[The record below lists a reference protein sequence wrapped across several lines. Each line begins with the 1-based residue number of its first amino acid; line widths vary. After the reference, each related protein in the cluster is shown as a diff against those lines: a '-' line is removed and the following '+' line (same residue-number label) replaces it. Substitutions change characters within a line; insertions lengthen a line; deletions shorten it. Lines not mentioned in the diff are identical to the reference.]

1 MKVIQTVQVQ
11 LGESLN
17 FRSYSDLLCSD
28 CGSFDKIKPD
38 FRLTKVHKSPS
49 TTSNAHLHRCQC
61 GHRVPRQEE
70 QALRAA
76 GRPADL
82 PGLPGTARGTGRH
95 REAPGGTRRHQEAE
109 PDTGNAAFET
119 GAKSALHKPGSSASY
134 SRLSHT
140 NLGAAG
146 APAGAS
152 VQVTY

>member
-28 CGSFDKIKPD
+28 CGSFEKIKPD
-38 FRLTKVHKSPS
+38 FRLTKVQKSPS

-95 REAPGGTRRHQEAE
+95 REAPGGTRRPSRTRGTQLLKQAPKARCTNPGARHPTPAFRTLTWE
-109 PDTGNAAFET
+109 P
-119 GAKSALHKPGSSASY
+119 PGHPQG
-134 SRLSHT
+134 L
-140 NLGAAG
+140 
-146 APAGAS
+146 PCK
-152 VQVTY
+152 